1 VATIWIGWRSGA
13 WNFII
18 RGIAIIAISV
28 ILTVAISSLLR
39 VRSGGVARGLSEMID
54 LAIGRGQKIL
64 SLIRAGLCACLIAAM
79 LGLLGTAI
87 RAHFAAPPRMSP
99 IVDIAMLALV
109 ALAHLLYGRQI
120 KVQLLMYRSLK
131 HALEVKEEA

>member
-1 VATIWIGWRSGA
+1 
-13 WNFII
+13 
-18 RGIAIIAISV
+18 
-28 ILTVAISSLLR
+28 
-39 VRSGGVARGLSEMID
+39 
-54 LAIGRGQKIL
+54 
-64 SLIRAGLCACLIAAM
+64 M